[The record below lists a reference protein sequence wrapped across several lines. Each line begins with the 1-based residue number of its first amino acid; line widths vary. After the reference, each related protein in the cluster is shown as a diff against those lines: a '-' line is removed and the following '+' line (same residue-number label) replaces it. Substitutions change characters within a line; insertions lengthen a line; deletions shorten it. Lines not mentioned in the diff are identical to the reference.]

1 MHFVIIYLV
10 LEILISVTII
20 GEIGALATIL
30 EMVLT
35 AAWGMFLL
43 RNYKYAIVV
52 NLMSLKDGK
61 ISQTE
66 FMKQNL
72 FVALGA
78 ILLIIPGF
86 MTDFIG
92 ILLQFSFIASIFS
105 SRVLKKDNNKNKE
118 QEFKYYE
125 YKKGDDDDVIDV
137 EIIDDKHS
145 INK

>member
-20 GEIGALATIL
+20 SEIGALATIL
-30 EMVLT
+30 EMIIT
-35 AAWGMFLL
+35 ALWGMFLL
-43 RNYKYAIVV
+43 RNYKYAIIV

-92 ILLQFSFIASIFS
+92 ILLQFSFIASLFS
-105 SRVLKKDNNKNKE
+105 SKVLKKDKKQYQNQYKYNN
-118 QEFKYYE
+118 

-137 EIIDDKHS
+137 EIIDDKHT